1 MILRKKR
8 LNVLN
13 SQKIFNLEVRDMP
26 QGVKLV
32 RDEDKQGL
40 YDKLSKYLEEQSK
53 ELIVEKLDDYYLI
66 EYQEGD
72 DLNLYQVLISTVDKF
87 TVKTSVPLPLILLD
101 LLAGSPKIVD
111 VVYTLSAL
119 EQPNIVDN
127 AIQAYAGTKVS
138 ILFETTQH
146 YSSLRIRELLYK
158 VKFNVNELVI
168 RWEDDNYENEYEFF
182 NTLRNPLSGW
192 GIVIVIE
199 SKNKKEADY
208 LLKRKAKD
216 SSIKQSYRV
225 WGR

>member
-1 MILRKKR
+1 MRKKR

-13 SQKIFNLEVRDMP
+13 SQKIFNLEVRDMQ

-32 RDEDKQGL
+32 RDEDKQEL

-87 TVKTSVPLPLILLD
+87 TVKTSTALPLILLD

-146 YSSLRIRELLYK
+146 YSSLRVRELLYK
-158 VKFNVNELVI
+158 VKFNVNELII

>member
-1 MILRKKR
+1 MRKKR

-32 RDEDKQGL
+32 REKDKQEL

-53 ELIVEKLDDYYLI
+53 ELIVEKLDDYYLV

-72 DLNLYQVLISTVDKF
+72 DLNLYQVLINTVDKF
-87 TVKTSVPLPLILLD
+87 TVKTSTALPLILLD

-146 YSSLRIRELLYK
+146 YSSLRVRELLYK
-158 VKFNVNELVI
+158 VKFNVNELII

>member
-1 MILRKKR
+1 MRKKR

-13 SQKIFNLEVRDMP
+13 SQKIFNLEVRDRP
-26 QGVKLV
+26 EGVELV
-32 RDEDKQGL
+32 TGSGKADLHTRL
-40 YDKLSKYLEEQSK
+40 NKYLKEQST
-53 ELIVEKLDDYYLI
+53 ELIVEKLDEYYLV

-72 DLNLYQVLISTVDKF
+72 DLNLYQVLVSTVEKF
-87 TVKTSVPLPLILLD
+87 TVITSVPLPLILLD
-101 LLAGSPKIVD
+101 LLAGSPKVVD
-111 VVYTLSAL
+111 VVYTLDAL
-119 EQPNIVDN
+119 EHPNTVDN

-146 YSSLRIRELLYK
+146 YSSLRVRELLYK

-168 RWEDDNYENEYEFF
+168 RWEGDDYEKEYEFF

>member
-1 MILRKKR
+1 MRKKR

-32 RDEDKQGL
+32 RDEDKQEL

-53 ELIVEKLDDYYLI
+53 ELIVEKLDDYYLV

-87 TVKTSVPLPLILLD
+87 TVKTSTPLPLILLD

-111 VVYTLSAL
+111 VVYTLKAL
-119 EQPNIVDN
+119 EEPNIVDN

-146 YSSLRIRELLYK
+146 YSSLRVRELLYK
-158 VKFNVNELVI
+158 VKFNVNELII

>member
-1 MILRKKR
+1 
-8 LNVLN
+8 
-13 SQKIFNLEVRDMP
+13 MP

-32 RDEDKQGL
+32 RDEDKQEL

-53 ELIVEKLDDYYLI
+53 ELIVEKLDDYYLV

-72 DLNLYQVLISTVDKF
+72 DLNLYQALVSTVEKF
-87 TVKTSVPLPLILLD
+87 TVKTSTPLPLILLD

-119 EQPNIVDN
+119 EQPDIVDN

-146 YSSLRIRELLYK
+146 YSSLRVRELLYK
-158 VKFNVNELVI
+158 VKFNVNELII

>member
-146 YSSLRIRELLYK
+146 YSSLRVRELLYK

>member
-1 MILRKKR
+1 MRKKR

-32 RDEDKQGL
+32 RDEDKQEL
-40 YDKLSKYLEEQSK
+40 HDKLSKYLEEQSK
-53 ELIVEKLDDYYLI
+53 ELIVEKLDDYYLV

-87 TVKTSVPLPLILLD
+87 TVKTSTPLPLILLD
-101 LLAGSPKIVD
+101 LLAGSPKVVD

-119 EQPNIVDN
+119 EQPDIVDN

-146 YSSLRIRELLYK
+146 YSSLRVRELLYK
-158 VKFNVNELVI
+158 VKFNVNELII

>member
-1 MILRKKR
+1 MRKKR

-13 SQKIFNLEVRDMP
+13 SQKIFNLEVRDRP
-26 QGVKLV
+26 EGVELV
-32 RDEDKQGL
+32 TGSGKAYLHTR
-40 YDKLSKYLEEQSK
+40 LSKYLKEQST
-53 ELIVEKLDDYYLI
+53 ELIVEKLDEYYLV

-72 DLNLYQVLISTVDKF
+72 DLNLYQVLVSTVEKF
-87 TVKTSVPLPLILLD
+87 TVITSVPLPLILLD
-101 LLAGSPKIVD
+101 LLAGSPKVVD
-111 VVYTLSAL
+111 VVYTLDAL
-119 EQPNIVDN
+119 ENPTTVDN

-146 YSSLRIRELLYK
+146 YSSLRVRELLYK

-168 RWEDDNYENEYEFF
+168 RWEGDDYEKEYEFF